1 MEPSSFIVEFH
12 PHLSEKDWHS
22 FMLAVGTAGAISHW
36 QSSHR
41 VELTCIRRSR
51 LQHVGYIVY
60 RTADPSLG
68 KVVGVTGEAQSRAS
82 AYARSA

>member
-1 MEPSSFIVEFH
+1 MDPSSFIVEFH
-12 PHLSEKDWHS
+12 PHLSESDWRS

-36 QSSHR
+36 HSSHR
-41 VELTCIRRSR
+41 VELTCIRPSR

-60 RTADPSLG
+60 GVAVPNLG
-68 KVVGVTGEAQSRAS
+68 SVVGVTGEAQLRAS